1 MKRPSFSRTRP
12 WPDID
17 RTKGSVTMT
26 VLLLLAVFTG
36 LGLAMLHASAV
47 HVKINGFRRFSALLD
62 CASENGL
69 KRGLADLASWIE
81 TEGLLAPV
89 GDAGLE
95 AVRAGAPGAFPAL
108 IEEAFGTAF
117 PRAVE
122 ETFDGLSWTSRAECG
137 LLGFE
142 DRGGYLRLTAG
153 LRIEASGGLARV
165 RSRRT
170 SVLEGSL
177 GLLAGRL
184 PLAAISLYI
193 EGALTDGERAA
204 FPGENGIEL
213 PARPGQPVGAAL
225 AASAGGVLPG
235 DPGPLA
241 AKALSIGLFR
251 PGDLSPARL
260 REALGLEASAEPVPD
275 GVYLVHDDIG
285 LGGIYVRGDLDE
297 MVLAIRDEAQV
308 VVFRAGGAEWRLEWS
323 PSRCRTEFAGPDG
336 TAVFDLLPVPIVL
349 VDGAIAALGGGAA
362 GADGRVEMSFEGE
375 TPAVLD
381 GVDLTIVS
389 ADRVTIASHLI
400 REGVRW
406 QDGIPYAKDSEAQL
420 VIYAAG
426 RDIATGDP
434 AAGGIA
440 IAAGAPDDLKVQ
452 ASLTAAAGG
461 FRIEGRGRT
470 VELLGGLQADAYA
483 GNGNRLLL
491 YGDDR
496 AAGGEWPAN
505 SPLTAQPQLAFFALK
520 VLAWREY

>member
-1 MKRPSFSRTRP
+1 
-12 WPDID
+12 
-17 RTKGSVTMT
+17 MT
-26 VLLLLAVFTG
+26 ALLLLAVFTG

-47 HVKINGFRRFSALLD
+47 HLKINGFRRFSALLD

-69 KRGLADLASWIE
+69 KRGLADLVSWIE

-89 GDAGLE
+89 GEARVE
-95 AVRAGAPGAFPAL
+95 AVRAGAPAAFPAL
-108 IEEAFGTAF
+108 IEEAFGTVF

-122 ETFDGLSWTSRAECG
+122 ESFDGMSWTSRAECG
-137 LLGFE
+137 LEGLE

-153 LRIEASGGLARV
+153 LRIESSGGLVRV
-165 RSRRT
+165 RSRR
-170 SVLEGSL
+170 SSALEGSL

-184 PLAAISLYI
+184 PLAAIPLYI

-225 AASAGGVLPG
+225 AASPGGVLPG

-241 AKALSIGLFR
+241 AEALNIGVFR
-251 PGDLSPARL
+251 PGELSPARL
-260 REALGLEASAEPVPD
+260 RQALGLEPSAEPVPD

-285 LGGIYVRGDLDE
+285 LGGVYVQGDLDE
-297 MVLAIRDEAQV
+297 MVLAIRDDAQV
-308 VVFRAGGAEWRLEWS
+308 VVFRAGGVEWRLEWS
-323 PSRCRTEFAGPDG
+323 PMRGRTEFAGPDG
-336 TAVFDLLPVPIVL
+336 IVAFDLVPVPIVL
-349 VDGAIAALGGGAA
+349 VNGAIAALGGGAA
-362 GADGRVEMSFEGE
+362 GADGRIEIVLDGR

-400 REGVRW
+400 REGVSWR
-406 QDGIPYAKDSEAQL
+406 DGIPYAKDSEAQL

-434 AAGGIA
+434 AAGGIVVSED
-440 IAAGAPDDLKVQ
+440 APDDLKVQ

-461 FRIEGRGRT
+461 FRIEGEGRT
-470 VELLGGLQADAYA
+470 IELLGGLQADSYA
-483 GNGNRLLL
+483 GNGSRLVL

-496 AAGGEWPAN
+496 VAAGELPAN
-505 SPLTAQPQLAFFALK
+505 SPLTAQPQLAFFTLK
-520 VLAWREY
+520 VLAWKEY